1 MPPEIPEKDWKVFRE
16 LREVALER
24 LCQRAL
30 RDAKA
35 VVEKPAT
42 SQRERFSELF
52 ALVEERNEQIARG
65 FDDPKRSAMLL
76 QLAFIHRLG
85 LLESQELARFSEG
98 IRARIESL
106 AKLM

>member
-1 MPPEIPEKDWKVFRE
+1 MPAEIPEKDWKAFRE

-35 VVEKPAT
+35 VVENPST
-42 SQRERFSELF
+42 SHYERFSELF
-52 ALVEERNEQIARG
+52 ALVTGRNELIARD
-65 FDDPKRSAMLL
+65 FDNPRRSAMLF
-76 QLAFIHRLG
+76 QLASIHSLG

-98 IRARIESL
+98 IRERVESL